1 MISTKKLLIIFLGLI
16 ILFSFTSQLDTAIAD
31 ETTDEAT
38 ETEEPLLLSKGDEG
52 DDVILLQLRLKDL
65 GYYSYKITNYFGS
78 FTEAALIEF
87 QRENDLSRDGV
98 LGEGTY
104 AVLFSNDAIRK
115 PVEKVIIPTP
125 KPEYGGSSSIP
136 KAKLRD
142 WFSYVL
148 PRFSRGETIQVYDVM
163 TGISYNVIRVG
174 GSNHADVEP
183 ATQADCDKLYQT
195 YGYEWSW
202 ERRPIVVKIDGEYIC
217 ASTNGYPHGYETISG
232 NGMTGQICIHFLNSR
247 THNANAV
254 CPEHQASVQYA
265 YDATN

>member
-1 MISTKKLLIIFLGLI
+1 MISTKKLLIIFLSLI
-16 ILFSFTSQLDTAIAD
+16 MLFSFTSQLGTARAD
-31 ETTDEAT
+31 ETTDT
-38 ETEEPLLLSKGDEG
+38 EDAQEPFLLSKGDEG

-87 QRENDLSRDGV
+87 QRESGLSRDGV

-104 AVLFSNDAIRK
+104 AVLFSNDALRK
-115 PVEKVIIPTP
+115 PVEAVVVPTP

-148 PRFSRGETIQVYDVM
+148 PRFSRGETIKVYDVM

-183 ATQADCDKLYQT
+183 ATQADTDKLYQA

-202 ERRPIVVKIDGEYIC
+202 ERRPVVVKIDGEYIA

-232 NGMTGQICIHFLNSR
+232 NGMTGQVCIHFLNSR
-247 THNANAV
+247 THNANAA
-254 CPEHQASVQYA
+254 CPEHQACVQYA